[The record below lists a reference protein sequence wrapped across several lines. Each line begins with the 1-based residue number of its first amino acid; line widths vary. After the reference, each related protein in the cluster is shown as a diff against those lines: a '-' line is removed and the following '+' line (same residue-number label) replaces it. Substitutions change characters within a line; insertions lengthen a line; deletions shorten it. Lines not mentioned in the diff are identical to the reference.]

1 MTFEIIVSIL
11 LSVFAILLLAERASS
26 KKAYNSQSEEI
37 AALKKEIANLSA
49 AALRQIKAINE
60 AQNKRIEE
68 TSAALSNKVSRLSQ
82 SLQQVIIDND
92 ELKKEN
98 RKLRKQLAFY
108 TGIDAE
114 SEEINNTED
123 SKKTEELLESIDLG
137 NEFAALDNY
146 APTDDG
152 IYTPESGKS
161 SESRIL
167 DDEQV
172 AALSL
177 MLNTNDNLFIT
188 GKAGTGK
195 SFLLSVFVRQAK
207 KKVLVLAPTG
217 ISALNVGGAT
227 LHSTFGYNNLERI
240 DVDDIHFGTIALN
253 SEKRLVLQEVD
264 TIVIDEISMVRSDT
278 LDKIDRILRAVNYS
292 DELFGGKQMI
302 LFGDLFQLP
311 PIANKNEEAYLMDK
325 YGGIFFFLSI
335 AYQTGQFRFIELTIN
350 HRQKDDQRFFEIL
363 NRVREGNVTTDDIRV
378 LNERKKD
385 ISGTRRILTLFPKKA
400 DAESVNQA
408 ELEKIQG
415 REYIYHAEIVLNK
428 CKIQNP
434 NLEKNFPITKDLKLK
449 VGALVMMVAND
460 QCRRWVNGTMGIVKK
475 LEADAMQIA
484 INGRTYEVFKERF
497 TQSEAKIVNGRITYE
512 AVLAVDQYPVVL
524 AYAITIHKSQGMTY
538 PRLACDVSRC
548 FASGQAYVALSRCA
562 SLDGLYLI
570 NGISSSALR
579 IDRDVQNFYLSQR
592 KLLST
597 SI

>member
-1 MTFEIIVSIL
+1 MAFEVIVSVL
-11 LSVFAILLLAERASS
+11 LSIFAILFLAERANS
-26 KKAYNSQSEEI
+26 KKECDSQSEEI
-37 AALKKEIANLSA
+37 AALKEEIAKLSA
-49 AALRQIKAINE
+49 AALRQIKANNE
-60 AQNKRIEE
+60 AQNKQIDE
-68 TSAALSNKVSRLSQ
+68 TSAALSNKISKLSQ
-82 SLQQVIIDND
+82 SLQQVIIDNN

-98 RKLRKQLAFY
+98 QELRKQLAFY
-108 TGIDAE
+108 TEIDAE

-137 NEFAALDNY
+137 NEFAARDTP

-152 IYTPESGKS
+152 IYFPESGKS

-167 DDEQV
+167 DNEQ
-172 AALSL
+172 AASLSI

-195 SFLLSVFVRQAK
+195 SFLLSAFIRQAK

-227 LHSTFGYNNLERI
+227 LHSTFGFNNLVHL
-240 DVDDIHFGTIALN
+240 DVDEIHSNTIELN

-278 LDKIDRILRAVNYS
+278 LDKIDRILRAVNNT
-292 DELFGGKQMI
+292 DKLFGGKQMI

-311 PIANKNEEAYLMDK
+311 PIASKEEKTYLTEK
-325 YGGIFFFLSI
+325 YGGIFFFLSN
-335 AYQTGQFRFIELTIN
+335 AYQNGHFRFIELTVN
-350 HRQKDDQRFFEIL
+350 HRQKDDQSFFEIL
-363 NRVREGNVTTDDIRV
+363 NRVREGTVTPDDIRI

-385 ISGTRRILTLFPKKA
+385 ISGTRRILTLFPKKT

-408 ELEKIQG
+408 ELAKIQG
-415 REYIYHAEIVLNK
+415 KEYIYRAEVVLNK
-428 CKIQNP
+428 CKNQNP
-434 NLEKNFPITKDLKLK
+434 NLEKSFPITKDLKLK

-460 QCRRWVNGTMGIVKK
+460 HGRRWVNGTMGIVKK

-497 TQSEAKIVNGRITYE
+497 TQSEAKIVNGRIKYE
-512 AVLAVDQYPVVL
+512 GVFAVDQYPVVL

-538 PRLACDVSRC
+538 PRLACDVSHC
-548 FASGQAYVALSRCA
+548 FASGQTYVALSRCA

-570 NGISSSALR
+570 DNISSSALR

-592 KLLST
+592 NQH
-597 SI
+597 SISR